1 MSDSNIDA
9 LVKTLIS
16 TEIIKALNN
25 APDAVEKMV
34 MAALQKPVSKDGKSD
49 GYGDKMPYLDYLV
62 GNEIRSAA
70 CNAVRTVLIERAPL
84 ITEQVRKGLSEDT
97 VVAAVTKSLIGAAA
111 QDWQIAVSFEA
122 KKKERY

>member
-1 MSDSNIDA
+1 MPESNIDT

-34 MAALQKPVSKDGKSD
+34 MAALQKPVGSDGKWDS
-49 GYGDKMPYLDYLV
+49 YGSKMPYLDYLV

-70 CNAVRTVLIERAPL
+70 CDAVRTVLAERAPL
-84 ITEQVRKGLSEDT
+84 IAEQVRKGLSEDT
-97 VVAAVTKSLIGAAA
+97 VVAAVTKSLIGAAS
-111 QDWQIAVSFEA
+111 QDWQIKVSFEA
-122 KKKERY
+122 DKGC